1 MSRVGDRG
9 VAGGNPRRARRGF
22 APISAAPR
30 TGGSGAE
37 RKCAKCPRGAERR
50 RHGAGNG
57 GNSHPRCFFF
67 LTHGDSAAQHT
78 HTRAG
83 FPALTPRIAARGRA
97 RQVEGSAAAPRG
109 TLVWEGG
116 GYSRRLLPAGWG
128 RVLRDPAFKNSLAAA
143 AEGFRGSSTAPQA
156 LRRFFFFLTLFVPID
171 VVPQATPRQ
180 RLSVL
185 PSRCPPARSRSCGM
199 RWGSALLCVWG
210 QERRCRTGA
219 VPAPRRCL
227 CVRPEVTL
235 AAIAIR
241 VLGW

>member
-1 MSRVGDRG
+1 MRRHRG
-9 VAGGNPRRARRGF
+9 APWCGKGGGIAAGCCLRGGGAF
-22 APISAAPR
+22 CGTLPLKIAWRPLLR
-30 TGGSGAE
+30 GSGA
-37 RKCAKCPRGAERR
+37 ALL
-50 RHGAGNG
+50 
-57 GNSHPRCFFF
+57 HPR
-67 LTHGDSAAQHT
+67 HYVD
-78 HTRAG
+78 
-83 FPALTPRIAARGRA
+83 
-97 RQVEGSAAAPRG
+97 
-109 TLVWEGG
+109 
-116 GYSRRLLPAGWG
+116 
-128 RVLRDPAFKNSLAAA
+128 
-143 AEGFRGSSTAPQA
+143 
-156 LRRFFFFLTLFVPID
+156 FFFFLTLFVPID